1 MTHTCF
7 QSPNYDSGWDKFVA
21 MGIDP
26 LSRGDQPIDLGGYG
40 ITYGYAYDPDGNMI
54 ELEQLDGRIVRARRL
69 RRQRAGFGWK
79 SMDVSGG
86 FGDP

>member
-7 QSPNYDSGWDKFVA
+7 QSPGYDSGWDKFVA

-40 ITYGYAYDPDGNMI
+40 IT
-54 ELEQLDGRIVRARRL
+54 LRL
-69 RRQRAGFGWK
+69 CL
-79 SMDVSGG
+79 
-86 FGDP
+86 